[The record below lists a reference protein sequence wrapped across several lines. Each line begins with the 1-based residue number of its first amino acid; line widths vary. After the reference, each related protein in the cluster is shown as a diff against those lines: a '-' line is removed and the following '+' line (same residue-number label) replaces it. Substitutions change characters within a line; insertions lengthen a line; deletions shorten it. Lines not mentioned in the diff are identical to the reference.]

1 MKIKQMKKIQVFS
14 ISIVLFMCSF
24 ISNAQTAKKETT
36 GPATNKVEA
45 FYFHNTSRCVT
56 CKTVEAEAK
65 ADLESIYGTQVTFK
79 SLNLEE
85 DATKPIAEKLKV
97 SGQTLL
103 IVKGD
108 QKINLTNEG
117 FMYARTNPAK
127 FKKIIKEKVDKLLEL

>member
-1 MKIKQMKKIQVFS
+1 MKKIQLFS
-14 ISIVLFMCSF
+14 ILMVLLISSF
-24 ISNAQTAKKETT
+24 ICNAQTEKK
-36 GPATNKVEA
+36 KVTAAANQIEA
-45 FYFHNTSRCVT
+45 YYFHNTSRCVT

-65 ADLESIYGTQVTFK
+65 ADLENLYGNQVTFK
-79 SLNLEE
+79 ALNLED

-127 FKKIIKEKVDKLLEL
+127 FKAIIKEKVDAL

>member
-1 MKIKQMKKIQVFS
+1 MKRIIFLSFALMIMS
-14 ISIVLFMCSF
+14 SF
-24 ISNAQTAKKETT
+24 ICNAQTAKKESAVS
-36 GPATNKVEA
+36 GNQIEA
-45 FYFHNTSRCVT
+45 YYFHNTVRCTT

-65 ADLESIYGTQVTFK
+65 ADLASLYGDQVTFK
-79 SLNLEE
+79 ALNLED

-117 FMYARTNPAK
+117 FLYAVTNPAK
-127 FKKIIKEKVDKLLEL
+127 LKSIIKAKVDPLLDL

>member
-1 MKIKQMKKIQVFS
+1 MKKIHFIS
-14 ISIVLFMCSF
+14 ISIVLLMSSLIC
-24 ISNAQTAKKETT
+24 NAQTAKKETAVS
-36 GPATNKVEA
+36 GNQIEA
-45 FYFHNTSRCVT
+45 YYFHNTARCVT

-65 ADLESIYGTQVTFK
+65 ANLGSLYGTQVTFK
-79 SLNLEE
+79 ALNLED
-85 DATKPIAEKLKV
+85 DATKPIAEKLKI

>member
-1 MKIKQMKKIQVFS
+1 MKNILVFS
-14 ISIVLFMCSF
+14 FVIMLLTSNFSC
-24 ISNAQTAKKETT
+24 NAQTSKKETKT
-36 GPATNKVEA
+36 STSDKVEA
-45 FYFHNTSRCVT
+45 YYFHNTARCVT
-56 CKTVEAEAK
+56 CKTVEAETK
-65 ADLESIYGTQVTFK
+65 ADLENLYGGQVSFK

-85 DATKPIAEKLKV
+85 ASTKPIAEKLQV

-117 FMYARTNPAK
+117 FMYARTNPVK